1 MTWKSHLRTE
11 ISELE
16 ALILINDA
24 NVYLV
29 TNLQTYCWCLKGW

>member
-16 ALILINDA
+16 ALILINDV

-29 TNLQTYCWCLKGW
+29 TQICKLIAGV